1 MYHQLSKISGRL
13 VSATHLQSPLFPI
26 APIALQRVEPPQIQ
40 YTSAHLS
47 TVTEA
52 SACAATGKRRMVPG
66 TNTPYPPVVESIRKQ
81 QEQFQKEDDV
91 PVFLKGGPLDGILYR
106 LTMALCIAGLVGVVH
121 TIYTNAVPK
130 KQ

>member
-1 MYHQLSKISGRL
+1 M
-13 VSATHLQSPLFPI
+13 
-26 APIALQRVEPPQIQ
+26 QRVEPPQIQ

-81 QEQFQKEDDV
+81 QEQFQ
-91 PVFLKGGPLDGILYR
+91 
-106 LTMALCIAGLVGVVH
+106 VH
-121 TIYTNAVPK
+121 TKDDTSWIINLHIIEHYTLEFEK
-130 KQ
+130 KEKKNSLRKA